1 MRRNGRILVADDE
14 EIIRDVLAD
23 LLTSESYTVD
33 LAKNG
38 SQTLEMIREG
48 EYGALLLDLI
58 MPDMD
63 GLQVLEELQDFKN
76 RPEVIILTAYASLEK
91 AVKATRL
98 GAFDF
103 IAKPFKNDELLLAV
117 KNALEHRHLL
127 EENQRLR
134 NTLHERYSFH
144 NIVGKSA
151 GIQKVF
157 DLISQT
163 APRRSTILIQG
174 ESGTGKELVAK
185 AIHAYSDRANAP
197 FIALNCGNIP
207 SELLESELFGHVRG
221 AFTGA
226 TSTKRGLF
234 EAANGGTLFLD
245 EVTTI
250 SLEIQSKLLRV
261 IQEKEFRR
269 LGGLENIKVDV
280 RIIAASNS
288 DLYAAVQ
295 QRTFRDDLYYRLNVI
310 AIKIPPLRERPE
322 DIPLLTEHF
331 IKKYSEENRRN
342 NFEVDPA
349 AMKILMDY
357 QWPGNVRELE
367 NVIERA
373 VVLAPGSRV
382 TSDLFPNNIS
392 MPPPEASFLFNQ
404 EPISLK
410 EKVGRY
416 EKKLILAALEKT
428 NWNQKKAAQL
438 LSINATTLSEKLKR
452 LNIKNRSTL
461 NVRMF
466 HVKTNR
472 SLHVAVSARYFIGTS
487 DWFLTCNVP
496 TCNGGFLLHLTSLRV
511 TDTVINEI
519 FLGGM
524 YAEICCSVCHASL
537 DTHFEGNSISSGR
550 LHAGCCFLQ
559 STSI

>member
-331 IKKYSEENRRN
+331 IKKYSEENHRN

-452 LNIKNRSTL
+452 LNIKNR
-461 NVRMF
+461 
-466 HVKTNR
+466 
-472 SLHVAVSARYFIGTS
+472 
-487 DWFLTCNVP
+487 
-496 TCNGGFLLHLTSLRV
+496 
-511 TDTVINEI
+511 
-519 FLGGM
+519 
-524 YAEICCSVCHASL
+524 
-537 DTHFEGNSISSGR
+537 
-550 LHAGCCFLQ
+550 
-559 STSI
+559 

>member
-1 MRRNGRILVADDE
+1 MHANGRILVADDE
-14 EIIRDVLAD
+14 RIIRDVLED

-38 SQTLEMIREG
+38 SQTLKMVRER
-48 EYGALLLDLI
+48 EYEALLLDLM

-63 GLQVLEELQDFKN
+63 GIQILEELQDFEN

-91 AVKATRL
+91 AIQATKL

-144 NIVGKSA
+144 NIVGKSS
-151 GIQKVF
+151 GMQDVF
-157 DLISQT
+157 DLICQT

-185 AIHAYSDRANAP
+185 AIHAYSDRADAP

-226 TSTKRGLF
+226 TSAKRGLF

-250 SLEIQSKLLRV
+250 SLETQSKLLRV

-280 RIIAASNS
+280 RIIAGG
-288 DLYAAVQ
+288 Q
-295 QRTFRDDLYYRLNVI
+295 QLRPVHSRTTANL
-310 AIKIPPLRERPE
+310 
-322 DIPLLTEHF
+322 
-331 IKKYSEENRRN
+331 
-342 NFEVDPA
+342 
-349 AMKILMDY
+349 
-357 QWPGNVRELE
+357 
-367 NVIERA
+367 
-373 VVLAPGSRV
+373 SR
-382 TSDLFPNNIS
+382 
-392 MPPPEASFLFNQ
+392 
-404 EPISLK
+404 
-410 EKVGRY
+410 
-416 EKKLILAALEKT
+416 
-428 NWNQKKAAQL
+428 
-438 LSINATTLSEKLKR
+438 
-452 LNIKNRSTL
+452 
-461 NVRMF
+461 
-466 HVKTNR
+466 
-472 SLHVAVSARYFIGTS
+472 
-487 DWFLTCNVP
+487 
-496 TCNGGFLLHLTSLRV
+496 
-511 TDTVINEI
+511 
-519 FLGGM
+519 
-524 YAEICCSVCHASL
+524 
-537 DTHFEGNSISSGR
+537 
-550 LHAGCCFLQ
+550 
-559 STSI
+559 

>member
-1 MRRNGRILVADDE
+1 MDRNGRILVADDE
-14 EIIRDVLAD
+14 RIIRDVLSD

-33 LAKNG
+33 LAENG
-38 SQTLEMIREG
+38 SQTLKMVRER

-63 GLQVLEELQDFKN
+63 GLQVLEELQDFEN

-91 AVKATRL
+91 AIKATKL

-134 NTLHERYSFH
+134 NTLHDRYSFH
-144 NIVGKSA
+144 NIVGKSS

-157 DLISQT
+157 DLICQT

-185 AIHAYSDRANAP
+185 AIHAYSDRADAP

-226 TSTKRGLF
+226 TSAKRGLF

-250 SLEIQSKLLRV
+250 SLETQSKLLRV

-288 DLYAAVQ
+288 DMYTAVQ

-331 IKKYSEENRRN
+331 IKKYGEENRRN
-342 NFEVDPA
+342 NFEVDPS
-349 AMKILMDY
+349 AMKILMDC

-373 VVLAPGSRV
+373 VVLAPGNRI
-382 TSDLFPNNIS
+382 TADLFPNNIS

-416 EKKLILAALEKT
+416 EQKLILAALEKT

-452 LNIKNRSTL
+452 LNIKNR
-461 NVRMF
+461 
-466 HVKTNR
+466 
-472 SLHVAVSARYFIGTS
+472 
-487 DWFLTCNVP
+487 
-496 TCNGGFLLHLTSLRV
+496 
-511 TDTVINEI
+511 
-519 FLGGM
+519 
-524 YAEICCSVCHASL
+524 
-537 DTHFEGNSISSGR
+537 
-550 LHAGCCFLQ
+550 
-559 STSI
+559 